1 MVVSSRTDITSFMN
15 ELNKEVKNLQNS
27 LNPQGQYAKV
37 GLPESSG
44 DHEDSGTPIVAI
56 GAIHEF
62 GIGVPMRSFLRVP
75 IGEHSAEIANIAKI
89 GAKKIVDGS
98 GNITGTL
105 KAMGETGVSISKE
118 SFSSN
123 NWAPLKDPTRGG
135 KNKDGDATPLVDTGT
150 LKRSITYQ
158 IDKD

>member
-1 MVVSSRTDITSFMN
+1 METTSRTEVTSFMN
-15 ELNKEVKNLQNS
+15 QLNKAVKNLQNS

-44 DHEDSGTPIVAI
+44 DHKDSGTSIVAI
-56 GAIHEF
+56 GAVHEF

-75 IGEHSAEIANIAKI
+75 IGEHQAEIANVAKL
-89 GAKKIVDGS
+89 GAKKVVDGT
-98 GNITGTL
+98 GNIKGTL
-105 KAMGETGVSISKE
+105 KAMGEAGVSISKE

-123 NWAPLKDPTRGG
+123 NWAPLKDPTRGR